1 VSVLVTSITS
11 ITLAEIGDKTQLLS
25 LLLISRYRKPIA
37 IVWGILLATLLNH
50 FVAAWLGVVIAD
62 WLSPTVL
69 KWVVVFSFA
78 SMALWVLVPDKIDSE
93 QKFSNRGP
101 FLASFI
107 AFSIAEIGDKTQ
119 IATSILGAQYSHA
132 IGWVV
137 LGTTIGM
144 LLANVPVIIIG
155 QLSADKIPMSL
166 VRKVTA
172 VVFIVMAILAGLS
185 L

>member
-1 VSVLVTSITS
+1 MSVLATSITS
-11 ITLAEIGDKTQLLS
+11 IALAEIGDKTQLLS
-25 LLLISRYRKPIA
+25 LLLISRYRKPLSI
-37 IVWGILLATLLNH
+37 ILGIFTATLLNH
-50 FVAAWLGVVIAD
+50 FVAAWFGVVLAD
-62 WLSPTVL
+62 FLSPTVL
-69 KWVVVFSFA
+69 KWLVVLSFA
-78 SMALWVLVPDKIDSE
+78 SMALWVLFPDKLEDQQS
-93 QKFSNRGP
+93 FSSRGP

-132 IGWVV
+132 LGWVV

-144 LLANVPVIIIG
+144 MLANVPVILLG

-166 VRKVTA
+166 VRKITA
-172 VVFIVMAILAGLS
+172 VAFVIMAILAWMS

>member
-1 VSVLVTSITS
+1 MSVLATSITS

-25 LLLISRYRKPIA
+25 LLLISRYRKPVA
-37 IVWGILLATLLNH
+37 IVFGILLATLLNH

-69 KWVVVFSFA
+69 KWLVVLSFA
-78 SMALWVLVPDKIDSE
+78 SMAAWVLVPDSIDSD
-93 QKFSNRGP
+93 QKFANRGP

-132 IGWVV
+132 LAWVV

-144 LLANVPVIIIG
+144 MLANVPVIIVG
-155 QLSADKIPMSL
+155 QLSADKIPMNW
-166 VRKVTA
+166 VRRASA
-172 VVFIVMAILAGLS
+172 VAFAVMAIIAWLS